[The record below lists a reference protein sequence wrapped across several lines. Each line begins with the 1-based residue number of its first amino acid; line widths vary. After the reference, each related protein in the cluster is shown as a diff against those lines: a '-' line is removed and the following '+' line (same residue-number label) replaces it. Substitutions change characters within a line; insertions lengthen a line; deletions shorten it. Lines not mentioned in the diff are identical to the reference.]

1 MRIRTYLL
9 GAGFSK
15 AVADGPLM
23 YELWE
28 FIKREYELQ
37 LTRKV
42 PKKNWLDN
50 RRNKFIRLKAFVENL
65 ESESKLRFSQLN
77 FDSISTNIRTN
88 IEYLLTLIDLFLE
101 GPEVSF
107 EKEDSDVEPYP
118 MIPFQNT
125 SRLDLQH
132 LKSAFKTYMY
142 LIFHKLQSNELAE
155 LFAKIIDVQDEFIT
169 FNYDLVLEKLLL
181 KHGLWSPLDG
191 YINIGD
197 FENENDYLVLTQNK
211 FISKV
216 KIYKLHGSIN
226 WEASD
231 YNLDFENKIYIS
243 MDDIES
249 QNFYLDINLG
259 RETHKISAMP
269 EIGYLGA
276 HRPVFIPPSYVKP
289 FNNRQISQIW
299 KSAILRIAQTHEL
312 VIIGYSFRSEDSN
325 SALLISSLPN
335 NSIIK
340 IVDPN
345 SQEIILRLKNFG
357 LDNEFI
363 TYSSL
368 EEFVKSFH

>member
-1 MRIRTYLL
+1 MRKRSFIL
-9 GAGFSK
+9 GAGFTK
-15 AVADGPLM
+15 ATADGPLM
-23 YELWE
+23 YELWDY
-28 FIKREYELQ
+28 IHREYKFQ
-37 LTRKV
+37 LNRTV

-50 RRNKFIRLKAFVENL
+50 RKNKFIRLKEFIGNL

-88 IEYLLTLIDLFLE
+88 IEYLLTVIDLFLE

-107 EKEDSDVEPYP
+107 EKEGSDVEAYP
-118 MIPFQNT
+118 MIPFQYT

-142 LIFHKLQSNELAE
+142 LIFNRLQINEVAE

-181 KHGLWSPLDG
+181 KHELWSPLDG

-197 FENENDYLVLTQNK
+197 FENENDCLILTQNN

-226 WEASD
+226 WESSD

-249 QNFYLDINLG
+249 QKFHLDINLE
-259 RETHKISAMP
+259 REAHKISSMP
-269 EIGYLGA
+269 EVGYLGA
-276 HRPVFIPPSYVKP
+276 HSPVFIPPSYVKP

-299 KSAILRIAQTHEL
+299 KSAIFRISETDEL
-312 VIIGYSFRSEDSN
+312 VIIGYSFRPEDSN
-325 SALLISSLPN
+325 SALLISSLPKE
-335 NSIIK
+335 SIIK

-345 SQEIILRLKNFG
+345 SEEIISRLKNLG
-357 LDNEFI
+357 LDNNFY

-368 EEFVKSFH
+368 EEYINSLK